1 MRILFVHN
9 YYQHTGGEDQVFL
22 AEKNLMNGRGHE
34 VHSYTVNNDNVHS
47 IWTKINTAINLSYSS
62 NSKNIFSIELKKVK
76 PDIVHCHNFFPL
88 LTPSIFDACR
98 ENGIP
103 VVLTLHNYRLIC
115 PSVYLSKNNE
125 PWELSIKK
133 NPYWTVPHKVYRN
146 SFIGTAAIARMINFH
161 KKKKTW
167 LTKLDRII
175 TLTDFAKNKFIE
187 SGFSPDNMVVKPNFI
202 PDPIKNINN
211 REQFA
216 LFIGRLSPEKGIKF
230 LLNSWKEINFP
241 LKIVGDGPM
250 KENLILNEKNIEFI
264 GKIPNESVKS
274 LLQQARFLVFPS
286 QWYEGFPMVLV
297 EALACGTP
305 VIVTNIGSM
314 QEIISD
320 EITGLH
326 FALGDKEQFVEKVN
340 KLIMDKAFCELLGKN
355 GRQTYLEKYTPD
367 VNYQQ
372 LSSIYQDVISNY
384 SQTIYP

>member
-1 MRILFVHN
+1 LFVHN
-9 YYQHTGGEDQVFL
+9 YYQRAGGEDQVFL
-22 AEKNLMNGRGHE
+22 AEKDLMKGRGHD
-34 VHSYTVNNDNVHS
+34 VYSYTVNNDNIHS
-47 IWTKINTAINLSYSS
+47 IWTKIITAINLSYSS
-62 NSKNIFSIELKKVK
+62 YSKNLFSMELKKVK

-88 LTPSIFDACR
+88 LTPSIFDACQ

-115 PSVYLSKNNE
+115 PSVYLSKDNE

-133 NPYWTVPHKVYRN
+133 NPYWTVPYKVYQN

-187 SGFSPDNMVVKPNFI
+187 SGFSPDNIVVKPNFI
-202 PDPIKNINN
+202 PDPIKNINI
-211 REQFA
+211 RGQFA
-216 LFIGRLSPEKGIKF
+216 LFIGRLSPEKGLKF
-230 LLNSWKEINFP
+230 LVNSWKEINFP

-250 KENLILNEKNIEFI
+250 MENLTLNENNIEFL
-264 GKIPNESVKS
+264 GKIPNESVKV
-274 LLQQARFLVFPS
+274 LLQKARFLVFPS

-297 EALACGTP
+297 EAMACGTP
-305 VIVTNIGSM
+305 AIVTNIGSM

-326 FALGDKEQFVEKVN
+326 FALGNKEQFIEKVTR
-340 KLIMDKAFCELLGKN
+340 LIMDKAFCESLGKN
-355 GRQTYLEKYTPD
+355 GRQTYLENYTPD
-367 VNYQQ
+367 MNYKQ

-384 SQTIYP
+384 GQTTYYKKD